1 MGVKGFVI
9 LILAVSFV
17 MGVSAKGKTESD
29 KGKVVVLSAKSY
41 ESEVASGLVL
51 VDFWAAWCGPCRRL
65 EPVLKSL
72 VVDNDLKVGKLNVD
86 NYKAFV
92 RGKGVSK
99 LPTLLLYKDGKEV
112 ERLTGLYSKE
122 ELQEILNKYK

>member
-65 EPVLKSL
+65 EPMLKSL